1 MTTIADVDSSAIVA
15 VKDLAK
21 AKAFYGETLG
31 LKLVD
36 ESMNVPVYKTGKTKL
51 VLYESKEAGTNRANA
66 VVWGLGKGLKAEVAR
81 LQGKGVTFE
90 HYPEMKDAKFEN
102 GIHWSGDFGAAWFK
116 DPDGNILHV
125 NGAI

>member
-15 VKDLAK
+15 VKDLAR

-36 ESMNVPVYKTGKTKL
+36 ESMNAPVYKTGKTKL

-66 VVWGLGKGLKAEVAR
+66 VVWGLGERLKEEVAR

-90 HYPEMKDAKFEN
+90 QYPEMKDMTFEN
-102 GIHWSGDFGAAWFK
+102 GIYWSDGFGAAWFK
-116 DPDGNILHV
+116 DPDGNILHL
-125 NGAI
+125 NSAP